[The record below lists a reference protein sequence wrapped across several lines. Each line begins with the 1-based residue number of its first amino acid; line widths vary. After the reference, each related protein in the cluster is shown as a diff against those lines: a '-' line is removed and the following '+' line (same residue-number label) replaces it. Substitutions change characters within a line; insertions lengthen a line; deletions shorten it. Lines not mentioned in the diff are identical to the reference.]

1 MNETVWISTAPGHA
15 SNMRPLKHSFS
26 NDEQRKVG
34 LEWAQRNID
43 GEPLTGES
51 FPDEIWGISS
61 AGEKDYTLPNI
72 FRAGDVWVASAVAAD
87 VLRQF
92 DLGSGGLYPVK
103 VMKKDRATPV
113 GGEWFCINF
122 GNRKS
127 ALIREESPNRMH
139 QYIRHGEKGCFPNFV
154 TKDGDGAVSSA
165 ALGGPDI
172 WNDPDVGD
180 AFFVSDP
187 LAKAL
192 KKSKADKG
200 FFLSKCRV
208 I

>member
-15 SNMRPLKHSFS
+15 SNMRPLKPGFS

-43 GEPLTGES
+43 GEPLTGRS
-51 FPDEIWGISS
+51 FPGRDLGHFERR
-61 AGEKDYTLPNI
+61 EKDYTLPNI

-92 DLGSGGLYPVK
+92 DLGSGGLYQSK

-113 GGEWFCINF
+113 SGGGSASIS

-127 ALIREESPNRMH
+127 ALIR
-139 QYIRHGEKGCFPNFV
+139 G
-154 TKDGDGAVSSA
+154 
-165 ALGGPDI
+165 
-172 WNDPDVGD
+172 
-180 AFFVSDP
+180 
-187 LAKAL
+187 
-192 KKSKADKG
+192 
-200 FFLSKCRV
+200 
-208 I
+208 